1 MFVVECP
8 NCQQVNVLHKK
19 LIGLAQDIKIPTGNW
34 EDVNMDF
41 IVWFP
46 RGRSN
51 DEINPF
57 LTR

>member
-41 IVWFP
+41 IV
-46 RGRSN
+46 
-51 DEINPF
+51 
-57 LTR
+57 